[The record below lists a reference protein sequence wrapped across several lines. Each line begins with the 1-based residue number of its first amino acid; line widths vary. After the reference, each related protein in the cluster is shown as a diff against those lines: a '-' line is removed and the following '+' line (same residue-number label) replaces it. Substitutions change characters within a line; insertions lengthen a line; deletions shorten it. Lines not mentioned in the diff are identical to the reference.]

1 MTNTA
6 LDTLSSPSTITA
18 DIALLAHK
26 VVFFAAVGSAMSER
40 AYSAVGD
47 ERSDVPTADD
57 LAYAVEIL
65 GRAMTDRELAWY
77 YEGFA
82 AEHAHWSS
90 DIPSDEIE
98 RLGL

>member
-26 VVFFAAVGSAMSER
+26 VAFFAAVGSAMSEC

-47 ERSDVPTADD
+47 EQ
-57 LAYAVEIL
+57 I
-65 GRAMTDRELAWY
+65 GRASCRERV
-77 YEGFA
+77 
-82 AEHAHWSS
+82 SS
-90 DIPSDEIE
+90 PV
-98 RLGL
+98 